1 MRTSPGQASDRDSR
15 ILRVSCHTSPS
26 SSGGQLRGYLGVTG
40 VSWAQ
45 PPDEEPRYAAKE
57 GCDCHWS

>member
-15 ILRVSCHTSPS
+15 ILRVSCHTSRGISPS
-26 SSGGQLRGYLGVTG
+26 NSGGQLRGYLGVTG

-45 PPDEEPRYAAKE
+45 PPDEEP
-57 GCDCHWS
+57 